1 MSILAV
7 AASTSCFSLFSFA
20 DSSPSFSPSSSLFHF
35 HTRQRILSSAHKKP
49 IISTRKPFQKPSSQR
64 TNKEEIQIEIV
75 SQKRYSK
82 SAKDDRGYLP
92 SDGVKGETTRS
103 PSTVSK
109 SLGVQKKDKGLVYDL
124 KEQQAWPL
132 EFSAYS

>member
-1 MSILAV
+1 M
-7 AASTSCFSLFSFA
+7 CNC
-20 DSSPSFSPSSSLFHF
+20 
-35 HTRQRILSSAHKKP
+35 Q
-49 IISTRKPFQKPSSQR
+49 
-64 TNKEEIQIEIV
+64 IQIEIV

-109 SLGVQKKDKGLVYDL
+109 SLGVQKKEKGLVYDL

-132 EFSAYS
+132 EFSVYS